1 MGICMDVLIVDWDH
15 LMSVPED
22 RHSAVLYEAADSVD
36 EEWWADGPDQ
46 PPPVEPQWFWP
57 APPAPGWF
65 GKFDFGV
72 VGSSYKDHFWAGERW
87 EEIRAFVEPG
97 LRSGVDRFIDPLFWG
112 GLEYMPDREDVRE
125 APALVMTDEAPAHS
139 GHLLWRR
146 PSAVSSLKVLWNSAG
161 PELGLLRGP
170 FDQHSRADFGR
181 INDFDAFAGLLRG
194 WGDVI
199 SQAELRGW
207 GVVGLRC

>member
-1 MGICMDVLIVDWDH
+1 MGICIDVLIVDWDH

-22 RHSAVLYEAADSVD
+22 QHHAVLYEASDSVD
-36 EEWWADGPDQ
+36 EEWWDAGPDQ
-46 PPPVEPQWFWP
+46 PPSVEPQWLWP
-57 APPAPGWF
+57 APPAIGWF
-65 GKFDFGV
+65 GKFDFGA

-112 GLEYMPDREDVRE
+112 GLAYMPDQQGIRE
-125 APALVMTDEAPAHS
+125 ASALVAMDEVPAYAD
-139 GHLLWRR
+139 HLLWCR
-146 PSAVSSLKVLWNSAG
+146 PSAVSSLKVLRDSVG

-170 FDQHSRADFGR
+170 FEQHSRADFGR
-181 INDFDAFAGLLRG
+181 INDFDAFVGLIRG

-199 SQAELRGW
+199 GQAELRGW